1 MAIFWRSKILALAI
15 ESTYGV
21 DADPTGTDAI
31 LAKQVSLSPM
41 EGNDL
46 DRELELPYFGSQGTI
61 PVELHMKL
69 SFEVELAPSGTAGTA
84 PAWGKLLRACGCA
97 ETIVAGTSV
106 TYNPITDDPEAA
118 SIHFFNGG
126 TRYVMRGARGT
137 ASFDLTANQIPK
149 IVFEYTGLFS
159 LPSEQS
165 RPTPDFGAWTRP
177 QEVGPT
183 FTALTFAG
191 QTDLTMRKF
200 MLDMSNQ
207 IEPRFLVGPEEILIT
222 DRDEAIECTIQAVP
236 LTTFDPYAAARNQDQ
251 VAISLRHGVG
261 VGRIATLA
269 TTSAQLQRPQGLET
283 PQNVTEWPLRLKPIP
298 SSAGNDQWTLT
309 LT

>member
-1 MAIFWRSKILALAI
+1 MAIFWRDKIMAI
-15 ESTYGV
+15 DIETTY
-21 DADPTGTDAI
+21 GTDASPDGADAV
-31 LAKQVSLSPM
+31 LAKQVTLSPM

-61 PVELHMKL
+61 PVELHAKL
-69 SFEVELAPSGTAGTA
+69 AFEVELAPSGTAGTA

-97 ETIVAGTSV
+97 ETVVANTSV
-106 TYNPITDDPEAA
+106 TYNPITNDPEACTV
-118 SIHFFNGG
+118 HFFNGG
-126 TRYVMRGARGT
+126 TRYVLRGARGT

-149 IVFEYTGLFS
+149 IMFEFTGLFT
-159 LPSEQS
+159 LPSEQTRAIPS
-165 RPTPDFGAWTRP
+165 FSAWQRP

-183 FTALTFAG
+183 FTALTFASR
-191 QTDLTMRKF
+191 TDLTLRKF
-200 MLDMSNQ
+200 MLDMANQ

-222 DRDEAIECTIQAVP
+222 DKDEQIECTIQAVP
-236 LTTFDPYAAARNQDQ
+236 LTTYDPYAAALNQTE

-261 VGRIATLA
+261 AGKIATLA
-269 TTSAQLQRPQGLET
+269 TTRAQMQRPQGLET

-298 SSAGNDQWTLT
+298 SSTGNDQWTLT